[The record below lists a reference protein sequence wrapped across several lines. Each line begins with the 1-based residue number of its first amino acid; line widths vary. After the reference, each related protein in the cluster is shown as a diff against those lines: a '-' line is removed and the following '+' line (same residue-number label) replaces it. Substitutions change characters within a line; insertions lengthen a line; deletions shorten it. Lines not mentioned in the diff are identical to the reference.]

1 VAGLVDGGALSNA
14 VIVALP
20 DDVGVCGEGEH
31 ALDRFSVEKLSVL
44 VSRTCS
50 HSSMSDMGRH
60 T

>member
-1 VAGLVDGGALSNA
+1 MAGLVNGGALSNA

-31 ALDRFSVEKLSVL
+31 ALDRFSVQRMSVL
-44 VSRTCS
+44 MFCLDLSPINSNIR
-50 HSSMSDMGRH
+50 GH